1 MDQQPRRR
9 TWSFVLVILV
19 ALLAF
24 TMVMRNS
31 APMPPAFDKTVT
43 LAEASSRAAQSGKPV
58 LVFATADWCGPCQSF
73 KKNALKDKTVEQ
85 WITINTHAVY
95 LDCTKEVPADARDL
109 PINAL
114 PTLLLVRNGKAV
126 ASLEGAESAATVI
139 AWFEANAGAVNDE
152 KARSG
157 G

>member
-1 MDQQPRRR
+1 MDQKPRRR

-31 APMPPAFDKTVT
+31 SPMPTAFDKTVT
-43 LAEASSRAAQSGKPV
+43 LAQATSQAAQTGKPV

-95 LDCTKEVPADARDL
+95 LDCTKAVPDEAKDL

-114 PTLLLVRNGKAV
+114 PTLLLLRNGKPV
-126 ASLEGAESAATVI
+126 ASLEGAEPTKTVI
-139 AWFEANAGAVNDE
+139 AWFEANAGALNDE
-152 KARSG
+152 KAKSG

>member
-1 MDQQPRRR
+1 M
-9 TWSFVLVILV
+9 LVILV
-19 ALLAF
+19 ALLAL
-24 TMVMRNS
+24 TMVVRNHT
-31 APMPPAFDKTVT
+31 PMPAAFDKTVT
-43 LAEASSRAAQSGKPV
+43 LAQATSQAAHTGKPV

-95 LDCTKEVPADARDL
+95 LDCTKEVPAEAHGL
-109 PINAL
+109 PIKAF

-126 ASLEGAESAATVI
+126 ASLEGAEPTSTVI
-139 AWFEANAGAVNDE
+139 AWFEANAGAINDE
-152 KARSG
+152 KAKSG

>member
-1 MDQQPRRR
+1 M
-9 TWSFVLVILV
+9 LVILV
-19 ALLAF
+19 ALLAL
-24 TMVMRNS
+24 TMVVRNNT
-31 APMPPAFDKTVT
+31 PMPAAFDKTVT
-43 LAEASSRAAQSGKPV
+43 LALATSQAAQTGKPV

-95 LDCTKEVPADARDL
+95 LDCTKAVPAEAEGL

-126 ASLEGAESAATVI
+126 ASLEGVEPAATVI
-139 AWFEANAGAVNDE
+139 AWFEANAGAINDE
-152 KARSG
+152 KAKSG